1 MSLRLMKERIKVS
14 GLSPREEMIRD
25 GQNLL
30 LEELEHDSSYSPTLF
45 FYDPVN
51 RTDDR
56 IARLRVYGRKYSSL
70 NGNYMSFTTTYDNP
84 VKIGDYLHDTKD
96 DSYWLVYNS
105 FNVDD
110 IHYEGK
116 LIQCNYLLNWQ
127 LSNGEIVERWA
138 NIVSASK
145 YDVGEKGSQT
155 IIMSTNNFTIL
166 IGFCEEGFEL
176 EEKRVFIDKSHNPR
190 KVFKITRGD
199 DVLYDCGTSG
209 SLLSFIADKT
219 EYNPVLD
226 RPDIKI
232 CDYIDNFVEDKPY
245 IPTEPTD
252 KENFV
257 IATIKGIKN
266 LKVGISRTCY
276 AVITD
281 NNGNELEWDNQIYGW
296 SLVGNTNIKQTVIDN
311 KLKLLVEDEGC
322 IGNSF
327 LIQVIKLDE
336 NKIIG
341 ETNVSVVEIV

>member
-1 MSLRLMKERIKVS
+1 MSLRLMRERIKIS
-14 GLSPREEMIRD
+14 GMSLREEMIRD

-45 FYDPVN
+45 FYDTVN

-127 LSNGEIVERWA
+127 LSNGNIVERWA

-145 YDVGEKGSQT
+145 YDVGENGSQT
-155 IIMSTNNFTIL
+155 MIMSTNNFTIL

-176 EEKRVFIDKSHNPR
+176 EGKRVFIDRSHTPR

>member
-1 MSLRLMKERIKVS
+1 MRERIKIS
-14 GLSPREEMIRD
+14 GMSLREEMIRD

-45 FYDPVN
+45 FYDTVN

-127 LSNGEIVERWA
+127 LSNGNIVERWA

-145 YDVGEKGSQT
+145 YDVGENGSQT
-155 IIMSTNNFTIL
+155 MIMSTNNFTIL

-176 EEKRVFIDKSHNPR
+176 EGKRVFIDRSHTPR